1 MLKPTKKAVM
11 LWETTWDDYTLNIN
25 QTQPWLTRTAN
36 PGRPGDFWRGY
47 GVSYAYL
54 VNGVV
59 IPPQTIQ
66 GMLYLKSQED
76 YRTASL
82 LVEDAD
88 TAIWKYSWNKEVF
101 DKDAKFTLYR
111 AAGMHLSLAEVYVWL
126 RFEQSGIVREFTSN
140 AVNIVNDG
148 SNYSVSGNRLQRGVR
163 GRVGVGSMNDG
174 LRVGNINY
182 LRHPYTNKVVGYLD
196 LTGNFKGLQLYLE
209 DLILEE
215 RGRELAYE
223 GERFYDIMR
232 IAKRRNDPSYLA
244 RTVAAKFP
252 SNQRQAIYNH
262 LLNEQNWYIK
272 YFE

>member
-1 MLKPTKKAVM
+1 
-11 LWETTWDDYTLNIN
+11 
-25 QTQPWLTRTAN
+25 
-36 PGRPGDFWRGY
+36 
-47 GVSYAYL
+47 
-54 VNGVV
+54 
-59 IPPQTIQ
+59 
-66 GMLYLKSQED
+66 
-76 YRTASL
+76 
-82 LVEDAD
+82 
-88 TAIWKYSWNKEVF
+88 
-101 DKDAKFTLYR
+101 
-111 AAGMHLSLAEVYVWL
+111 
-126 RFEQSGIVREFTSN
+126 
-140 AVNIVNDG
+140 
-148 SNYSVSGNRLQRGVR
+148 
-163 GRVGVGSMNDG
+163 MNDG

-182 LRHPYTNKVVGYLD
+182 LRHPYTNKVVGYID